1 MPTYM
6 QASDSGDWLRM
17 TVIDIDDDYCSCDVI
32 LSWDDNAQR
41 VLQKIFVGENGMKMT
56 WEYGDL

>member
-1 MPTYM
+1 M
-6 QASDSGDWLRM
+6 QANDSGDWLRM